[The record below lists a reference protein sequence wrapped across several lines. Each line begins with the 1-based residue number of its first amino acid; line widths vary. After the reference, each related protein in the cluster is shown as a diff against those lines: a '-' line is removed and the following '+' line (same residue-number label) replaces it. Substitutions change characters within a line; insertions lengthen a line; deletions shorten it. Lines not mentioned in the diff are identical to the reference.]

1 MVAETRETM
10 TKVFDCVTE
19 SVRTAFDAGR
29 KTQDA
34 WFKAMGDVW
43 KRPGDVGDVYGHG
56 ERVMREWAPFVGKNL
71 ETAAHCCD
79 AGMRTGLDVFKAA
92 CDATAKPGDTDPY
105 DTTRQVWDATFEAVR
120 TNFDTF
126 GKAGVRTM
134 ENCSAFCDAVLREEG
149 VSKPMSGP
157 AKTGKQP

>member
-1 MVAETRETM
+1 MVAETKETM

-34 WFKAMGDVW
+34 WFKAIGEAW
-43 KRPGDVGDVYGHG
+43 KHPGDAGNFYANG
-56 ERVMREWAPFVGKNL
+56 ERVMREWVPFVGKNL
-71 ETAAHCCD
+71 EVATHCCD

-92 CDATAKPGDTDPY
+92 CDATAQPGEADPY
-105 DTTRQVWDATFEAVR
+105 NATRQMWDATFEAVR

-134 ENCSAFCDAVLREEG
+134 ENCSAFCDAVLHEET

-157 AKTGKQP
+157 PKTAK